1 MNLDK
6 ELMIVLCIIIA
17 TFLLIGNYVIFLKME
32 KYEHVGDNWGQI
44 DLGLNSGSLP
54 TVQILVSLPNL
65 SNQFP

>member
-32 KYEHVGDNWGQI
+32 KYEHVGDN
-44 DLGLNSGSLP
+44 
-54 TVQILVSLPNL
+54 
-65 SNQFP
+65 